1 MTSFHLGNEY
11 VVLGVVWVDLLG
23 ASETVIHVHDCKTI
37 GLFINFMQPKMFT
50 NIWGVWA
57 LAPPGDFCFVI

>member
-23 ASETVIHVHDCKTI
+23 ASETVIHDCKTI
-37 GLFINFMQPKMFT
+37 GLSINIIISDVQG
-50 NIWGVWA
+50 WGGAGPTLPVRS
-57 LAPPGDFCFVI
+57 LRG